1 MAAARDPDAIKLFVG
16 QIPKAA
22 SEPELAPT
30 FEQFGPIAEFSI
42 LRDKAGISKGRVS
55 VEVLF
60 AEGFFF
66 AFFVLLSTKHH
77 AVHPPRLRFPHLCDA
92 PICRHLHGEL
102 A

>member
-60 AEGFFF
+60 AEGVFSFFCS
-66 AFFVLLSTKHH
+66 AFDETPRRSPVKVALSS
-77 AVHPPRLRFPHLCDA
+77 PL
-92 PICRHLHGEL
+92 
-102 A
+102 